1 MKIKRKP
8 RSFYFDSPCGLVK
21 TRHNSSKYSAILH
34 NKTSNKIYVFCQK
47 KNSLEGVQFPR
58 SSRVSRAYSR
68 FRPFASPSVFVWM
81 LAIKQTTVYQPNASR
96 DIEVMLF
103 DNISGRNAIHWWVAK
118 EELRRNF
125 SRRYDSD
132 KSKQHNES
140 NTIPLNLPPRES
152 LFYKRLANV
161 SGLFLDPSH
170 TSRQNK
176 QFLSSPQWV
185 MGSCQCLCCVI
196 SLGQNLQR
204 HRQKFRQD
212 FIKSLVSVPK
222 IKPLLHLDENQK

>member
-1 MKIKRKP
+1 M
-8 RSFYFDSPCGLVK
+8 
-21 TRHNSSKYSAILH
+21 
-34 NKTSNKIYVFCQK
+34 
-47 KNSLEGVQFPR
+47 QFPR

-96 DIEVMLF
+96 DIEVMLS
-103 DNISGRNAIHWWVAK
+103 DNISGRNAIQIDG
-118 EELRRNF
+118 LRKKNCGEIF
-125 SRRYDSD
+125 LGVMILTS
-132 KSKQHNES
+132 QS
-140 NTIPLNLPPRES
+140 NTMRAIQFRWTYPRS
-152 LFYKRLANV
+152 LLYKRLANV

-196 SLGQNLQR
+196 SLDQNLQR

-212 FIKSLVSVPK
+212 FIKCLVSIPK
-222 IKPLLHLDENQK
+222 ITPLLHLDENQK